1 MIIYCILL
9 QERTRTH
16 ETQQQVPKSAAGAGA
31 LFHRTAPLGF
41 RRHPPPNE
49 FLSGGRGTQDDPW
62 LISTADDLKALADY
76 INRGDAADCDTD
88 GCGEDIGNFHG
99 YYFKQTADIDLKGA
113 AWDPIGYSDESG
125 FYFSGHYD
133 GGNHVIRNAVSSGI
147 TDNGYTLAG
156 IFGSVYFGSIS
167 NLHIENVEFSAEGN
181 NKRAFAGGL
190 AGIVLDSEIANCS
203 VSGSKLSSSRAPNNS
218 NRAGGLVGL
227 SSVGKFTKCASVNN
241 EIKTTAYGGGF
252 VGDLD
257 DEYADGSS
265 SFVDCYVADSS
276 VTASSTDM
284 QNSNCVGGFCGQV
297 TDEILSLTNCFIY
310 NTQVSIAANSQYN
323 FDRTGAFV
331 GNLQTNGGSYTA
343 KIDITNCYYG
353 KINLVPGRSGISN
366 SVYVDDERESEKT
379 SEEFADGTV
388 ANLLGDAFM
397 NGSGFPILG
406 SSPADYTAVDAA
418 LAEVASKAPNRDNY
432 ANFSD
437 VDAAVNAV
445 VRGYGIARQSEVDA
459 MAQAIRD
466 ALEHLTLKGAD
477 YAAVNAAIAKAKGLN
492 PDDYT
497 NFAAVQ
503 AAIDAVDRT
512 KDITKQSEVNAM
524 AAAIESALAALE
536 KKPEPTNEPTA
547 APTTEPTAA
556 PTAAPTQTPQESTAP
571 AATQAPTPA
580 PTAAPAATATPA
592 PQAVS
597 AIPATGDSANIALLW
612 VMMVVSGGAALWVGR
627 KKG

>member
-1 MIIYCILL
+1 MTLYSILL

-31 LFHRTAPLGF
+31 LLHRTAHLGF

-49 FLSGGRGTQDDPW
+49 FLSGGSGTQDDPW
-62 LISTADDLKALADY
+62 LISTAADLKALANY
-76 INRGDAADCDTD
+76 INSGKAADCDID

-99 YYFKQTADIDLKGA
+99 YYFKQTADIDLQGA

-181 NKRAFAGGL
+181 NKQAFAGGL

-203 VSGSKLSSSRAPNNS
+203 VSGSKLSSSRIPGNS

-241 EIKTTAYGGGF
+241 QIQSSEYCGGF
-252 VGDLD
+252 IGELD
-257 DEYADGSS
+257 DSYATGPS
-265 SFVDCYVADSS
+265 SFTDCYVANST
-276 VTASSTDM
+276 VTASSSNV

-297 TDEILSLTNCFIY
+297 TEEILSLTNCFIY
-310 NTQVSIAANSQYN
+310 NTQVSIAADSQYN
-323 FDRTGAFV
+323 FNRVGAFV
-331 GNLQTNGGSYTA
+331 GCLQTNGGSYTA
-343 KIDITNCYYG
+343 KIVTTNCYQG
-353 KINLVPGRSGISN
+353 NVTVTPGRYNTLTEDTST
-366 SVYVDDERESEKT
+366 EKT
-379 SEEFADGTV
+379 AEEFANGTV
-388 ANLLGDAFM
+388 ANLLGEAFA

-418 LAEVASKAPNRDNY
+418 LAEAANAAQNRDDY
-432 ANFSD
+432 TNFSD

-445 VRGYGIARQSEVDA
+445 VRGYDRTRQSDVDA
-459 MAQAIRD
+459 MAQTILN
-466 ALEHLTLKGAD
+466 ALEHLTRKGAD
-477 YAAVNAAIAKAKGLN
+477 YTAVDAAITKANALN

-503 AAIDAVDRT
+503 TAIDAVDRT
-512 KDITKQSEVNAM
+512 KDITKQSEVDAM
-524 AAAIESALAALE
+524 AAAIQSALAALE
-536 KKPEPTNEPTA
+536 KKPA
-547 APTTEPTAA
+547 PTAA
-556 PTAAPTQTPQESTAP
+556 PTAVPTAAPTQAPQESTAP

-580 PTAAPAATATPA
+580 PTTAPTAAPTATPA

-597 AIPATGDSANIALLW
+597 AIPATGDGANIALLW
-612 VMMVVSGGAALWVGR
+612 VMLVVSGGAALWIGR

>member
-1 MIIYCILL
+1 MTLYSILL

-31 LFHRTAPLGF
+31 LLHRAAHLGF
-41 RRHPPPNE
+41 RRHPPNE
-49 FLSGGRGTQDDPW
+49 FLSGGSGTQDDPW
-62 LISTADDLKALADY
+62 LISTAADLKALADY
-76 INRGDAADCDTD
+76 INSGKAIDCDID

-99 YYFKQTADIDLKGA
+99 CYFKQTADIDLQGA

-147 TDNGYTLAG
+147 TDNGYALAG

-181 NKRAFAGGL
+181 NKQAFAGGL

-203 VSGSKLSSSRAPNNS
+203 VSGSKLSSSRIPGNS

-241 EIKTTAYGGGF
+241 EIKTTSYGGGF
-252 VGDLD
+252 VGELN

-265 SFVDCYVADSS
+265 SFVDCYVADST
-276 VTASSTDM
+276 VTASSSNV

-310 NTQVSIAANSQYN
+310 NTQVSIAADSQYN
-323 FDRTGAFV
+323 FNRVGAFV
-331 GNLQTNGGSYTA
+331 GYLQTNGGSYTA

-366 SVYVDDERESEKT
+366 SVYVDDERELEKT
-379 SEEFADGTV
+379 AEQFADGTV
-388 ANLLGDAFM
+388 TGLLGSSFA
-397 NGSGFPILG
+397 NGGGFPILG

-418 LAEVASKAPNRDNY
+418 LAEANELDRTLYTDLSAVDTAVAN
-432 ANFSD
+432 
-437 VDAAVNAV
+437 V
-445 VRGYGIARQSEVDA
+445 VRGYGIARQSEVVA

-466 ALEHLTLKGAD
+466 AVKNLVLKGAD
-477 YAAVNAAIAKAKGLN
+477 YTAVDAAITKANALN

-503 AAIDAVDRT
+503 TAIDAVDRT
-512 KDITKQSEVNAM
+512 KDITQQSEVDAM
-524 AAAIESALAALE
+524 AAAIQSALAALE
-536 KKPEPTNEPTA
+536 KKPA
-547 APTTEPTAA
+547 PTAA
-556 PTAAPTQTPQESTAP
+556 PTAVPTAAPTQAPQESTAP

-580 PTAAPAATATPA
+580 PTTAPTAAPTATPA

-597 AIPATGDSANIALLW
+597 TIPATGDGANIALLW
-612 VMMVVSGGAALWVGR
+612 VMLVVSGGAALWIGR